1 MAKRLFWLILVLLGL
16 GLVVLSSASV
26 VQSAKQYGVSYYFWR
41 HQLFYGILPGLSLLW
56 FFWRFDYKHLRRLS
70 LPILGVAFLAMVIV
84 LFPTYGR
91 QINGSRSWLDIG
103 PIVFQPAEI
112 LKFALIIYFAAWFGN
127 KSDRVKSGESRLLPL
142 FVISGIVA
150 GLLLKQPDLGML
162 GIISLIIGGMFFIAG
177 GSLRRSI
184 AALLIA
190 CVLIVSYA
198 ATSPVRWRR
207 ITTLLHPTADVRGS
221 GWQINQSLIAIGS
234 GGVMGVGLGQSTQ
247 KFGFLPEPIGDSI
260 FAILIEE
267 LGMVGGLSTLA
278 LFLLFAV
285 LMAHIA
291 RRAPD
296 DFGALLVSG
305 MALWIMIQALVN
317 MTAVMG
323 LMPLTG
329 VPLPFISYG
338 GTSMAAMLAGLGVA
352 LNVAEHTRH
361 S

>member
-1 MAKRLFWLILVLLGL
+1 
-16 GLVVLSSASV
+16 
-26 VQSAKQYGVSYYFWR
+26 
-41 HQLFYGILPGLSLLW
+41 
-56 FFWRFDYKHLRRLS
+56 
-70 LPILGVAFLAMVIV
+70 
-84 LFPTYGR
+84 
-91 QINGSRSWLDIG
+91 
-103 PIVFQPAEI
+103 
-112 LKFALIIYFAAWFGN
+112 
-127 KSDRVKSGESRLLPL
+127 
-142 FVISGIVA
+142 
-150 GLLLKQPDLGML
+150 
-162 GIISLIIGGMFFIAG
+162 
-177 GSLRRSI
+177 
-184 AALLIA
+184 
-190 CVLIVSYA
+190 
-198 ATSPVRWRR
+198 
-207 ITTLLHPTADVRGS
+207 
-221 GWQINQSLIAIGS
+221 
-234 GGVMGVGLGQSTQ
+234 MGVGLGQSTQ

-291 RRAPD
+291 RSAPD

-305 MALWIMIQALVN
+305 MALWVMIQALVN